1 MGGDSYTRHSEVS
14 RMFKNLLI
22 KAVTKSLSDSRIQ
35 TYKAPELSTP
45 EFGAAHRQYG
55 DRVYKTFAVMHVLDY
70 LNFADEV
77 SKYSDSSKWTTEE
90 RKEHL
95 QKVVG
100 KHRRRVR

>member
-1 MGGDSYTRHSEVS
+1 
-14 RMFKNLLI
+14 MFKALLI
-22 KAVTKSLSDSRIQ
+22 KAVTESLKDQRIQ

-55 DRVYKTFAVMHVLDY
+55 ERVYQTYATIHVLDW
-70 LNFADEV
+70 LNFADSV
-77 SKYSDSSKWTTEE
+77 SKYVDSSKWTAEE
-90 RKEHL
+90 RREHL